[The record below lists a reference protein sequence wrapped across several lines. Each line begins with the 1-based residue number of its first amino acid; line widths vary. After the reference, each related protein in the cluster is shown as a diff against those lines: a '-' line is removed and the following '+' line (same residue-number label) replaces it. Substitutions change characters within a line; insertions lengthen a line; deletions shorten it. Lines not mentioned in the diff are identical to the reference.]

1 MSAGFLTS
9 VVWVLLLKEY
19 TYDLYE
25 ALPGF
30 VAGTLVTLLVSM
42 LTSRTETHDG

>member
-1 MSAGFLTS
+1 M
-9 VVWVLLLKEY
+9 KEH

-30 VAGTLVTLLVSM
+30 IVGGVVTLLVSVM
-42 LTSRTETHDG
+42 TFKTESQH